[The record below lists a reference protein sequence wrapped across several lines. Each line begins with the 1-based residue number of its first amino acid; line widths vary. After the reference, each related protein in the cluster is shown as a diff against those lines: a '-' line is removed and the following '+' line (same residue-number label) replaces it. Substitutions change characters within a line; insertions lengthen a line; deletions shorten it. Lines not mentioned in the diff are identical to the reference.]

1 MEKIEK
7 VWFEDDKIFIETNEN
22 KKYSIPLEVFPTLKD
37 ASAKERDNFYI
48 WDDAQSIR
56 WEYLDEDIHIS
67 SSVECGRSSKYD
79 WNTQKFARPI
89 YLWSKN
95 TKRQYD
101 AKYQRYIASYRQ
113 KIISDSIKSLFLLI
127 YQTYNKY
134 LRLWEQRQKTS
145 ASTCQ
150 STTSTESA
158 DLHARKK

>member
-1 MEKIEK
+1 M
-7 VWFEDDKIFIETNEN
+7 TNATVVTPVDPDLDNEAVRVVGN
-22 KKYSIPLEVFPTLKD
+22 MPKWTPGTLNGAPVRVKYSIPVRFSLPKSTTTPFVSERERLK
-37 ASAKERDNFYI
+37 KEWKAI
-48 WDDAQSIR
+48 
-56 WEYLDEDIHIS
+56 DE
-67 SSVECGRSSKYD
+67 K
-79 WNTQKFARPI
+79 
-89 YLWSKN
+89 
-95 TKRQYD
+95 YD